1 MEYRK
6 LGKTG
11 LSVSAIALG
20 CEGFMGKDE
29 KQVCDEID
37 FAISRGIN
45 LSIYIVRILVCVVI
59 LAGRWKA
66 GGKSL
71 SFRGICALPGKMIS
85 TCVPGR

>member
-29 KQVCDEID
+29 KQVCDEMD

-45 LSIYIVRILVCVVI
+45 FIGIVRILVCVVI
-59 LAGRWKA
+59 LAGHWKA

-71 SFRGICALPGKMIS
+71 SFRGICALPGKMTN
-85 TCVPGR
+85 TCVPGI

>member
-29 KQVCDEID
+29 KQVCDEMD

-45 LSIYIVRILVCVVI
+45 FIDMYSSNPGLRSHI
-59 LAGRWKA
+59 GRALEGRREK
-66 GGKSL
+66 
-71 SFRGICALPGKMIS
+71 FRGICALPGKMTN
-85 TCVPGR
+85 TCVPGI